1 MLKSFLL
8 SLFTSVLLWINFT
21 GFGYLAEIS
30 KINLSVN
37 FQIPNATLA
46 GIPVTYLYVWLLTA
60 APWLIAGILCALLV
74 RDRWLRW
81 FTPLVYLLA
90 SFAAFYLAIRLPL
103 PLIINGV
110 RVTSNLGSTFYPPT
124 TTIAIFALLATFTL
138 VRLLLKKT
146 RNKH

>member
-37 FQIPNATLA
+37 FQIPNATVA
-46 GIPVTYLYVWLLTA
+46 GISVTYLYVWLLTA

-90 SFAAFYLAIRLPL
+90 AFAAFYLAIRLPL
-103 PLIINGV
+103 PLIINGA

-138 VRLLLKKT
+138 VHLLLKKT
-146 RNKH
+146 QSKH

>member
-37 FQIPNATLA
+37 FQISNTTLA

-60 APWLIAGILCALLV
+60 APWLIAGILCALLM
-74 RDRWLRW
+74 RDRWMRW

-90 SFAAFYLAIRLPL
+90 AFAAFYLAIRLQL
-103 PLIINGV
+103 PLTINGA

-146 RNKH
+146 RSKH

>member
-37 FQIPNATLA
+37 FQIPNATVA
-46 GIPVTYLYVWLLTA
+46 GISVTYLYVWLLTA

-74 RDRWLRW
+74 RDRWLHW

-90 SFAAFYLAIRLPL
+90 AFAAFYLAIRLPL
-103 PLIINGV
+103 PLIINGA

-146 RNKH
+146 RSKH

>member
-1 MLKSFLL
+1 MLKSFML
-8 SLFTSVLLWINFT
+8 SLLTSVLLWINFT
-21 GFGYLAEIS
+21 GFGYLVEIS

-37 FQIPNATLA
+37 FQIPNTTVA

-74 RDRWLRW
+74 RDRWMCW

-90 SFAAFYLAIRLPL
+90 AFAAFYLAIRLPL
-103 PLIINGV
+103 PLIINGA

-138 VRLLLKKT
+138 VRLLLKKA

>member
-37 FQIPNATLA
+37 FQIPNATVA
-46 GIPVTYLYVWLLTA
+46 GISVTYLYVWLLTA

-90 SFAAFYLAIRLPL
+90 AFAAFYLAIRLPL
-103 PLIINGV
+103 PLIINGA

-138 VRLLLKKT
+138 VHLLLKKT
-146 RNKH
+146 RSKH

>member
-37 FQIPNATLA
+37 FQIPNTTVA

-90 SFAAFYLAIRLPL
+90 AFAAFYLAIRLPL
-103 PLIINGV
+103 PLIINGA

-146 RNKH
+146 RSKH

>member
-37 FQIPNATLA
+37 FQIPNATVA

-60 APWLIAGILCALLV
+60 APWLIGGILCALLV
-74 RDRWLRW
+74 RDRWMRW

-90 SFAAFYLAIRLPL
+90 AFAAFYLAIRLPL
-103 PLIINGV
+103 PLIINGA

>member
-37 FQIPNATLA
+37 FQIPNATVA
-46 GIPVTYLYVWLLTA
+46 GISVTYLYVWLLTT

-90 SFAAFYLAIRLPL
+90 AFAAFYLAIRLPL
-103 PLIINGV
+103 PLIINGA

-138 VRLLLKKT
+138 VHLLLKKT
-146 RNKH
+146 RSKH

>member
-37 FQIPNATLA
+37 FQIPNATVA

-90 SFAAFYLAIRLPL
+90 AFAAFYLAIRLPL
-103 PLIINGV
+103 PLIINGAH
-110 RVTSNLGSTFYPPT
+110 VTSNLGSTFYPPT

-146 RNKH
+146 RSKH

>member
-37 FQIPNATLA
+37 FQIPNTTVA

-74 RDRWLRW
+74 RDRWMRW

-90 SFAAFYLAIRLPL
+90 AFAAFYLAIRLPL

-146 RNKH
+146 RSKH

>member
-1 MLKSFLL
+1 MLKSFML

-21 GFGYLAEIS
+21 GFGYLSEIS

-37 FQIPNATLA
+37 FQLPNATVA

-90 SFAAFYLAIRLPL
+90 AFAAFYLAIRLQL
-103 PLIINGV
+103 PLTINGV
-110 RVTSNLGSTFYPPT
+110 RVDSNLGSTFYPPT

-146 RNKH
+146 RSKY

>member
-37 FQIPNATLA
+37 FQIPNATVA
-46 GIPVTYLYVWLLTA
+46 GISVTYLYVWLLTA

-90 SFAAFYLAIRLPL
+90 AFAAFYLAIRLPL
-103 PLIINGV
+103 PLIINGA

-138 VRLLLKKT
+138 VHLLLKKA
-146 RNKH
+146 RSKH

>member
-1 MLKSFLL
+1 MLKSFML

-21 GFGYLAEIS
+21 GFGYLSEIS

-37 FQIPNATLA
+37 FQLPNATVA

-90 SFAAFYLAIRLPL
+90 TFAAFYLAIRLQL
-103 PLIINGV
+103 PLTINGV
-110 RVTSNLGSTFYPPT
+110 RVDSNLGSTFYPPT

-146 RNKH
+146 RSKY

>member
-37 FQIPNATLA
+37 FQIPNATVA
-46 GIPVTYLYVWLLTA
+46 GISVTYLYVWLLTA

-90 SFAAFYLAIRLPL
+90 AFAAFYLAIRLPL
-103 PLIINGV
+103 PLIINGA

-146 RNKH
+146 RSKH